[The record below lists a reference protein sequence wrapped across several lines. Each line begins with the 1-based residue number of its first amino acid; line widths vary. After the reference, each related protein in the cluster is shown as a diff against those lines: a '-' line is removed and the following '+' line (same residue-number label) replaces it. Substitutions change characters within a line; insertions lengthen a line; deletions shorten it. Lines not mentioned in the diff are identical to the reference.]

1 MLMGARPSKGTSTV
15 FLWRDLGGSRRT
27 IPQLPQLPQ
36 LLAWPRH
43 QLAEPVVLRND
54 IPVFPSVG
62 FLGIDLVRMLLA
74 ARLGKG

>member
-1 MLMGARPSKGTSTV
+1 L
-15 FLWRDLGGSRRT
+15 
-27 IPQLPQLPQ
+27 PQLPQLPQ
-36 LLAWPRH
+36 MLAWPGH